1 MAHVSDCAGTPLK
14 EETVGFASLPLGE
27 CLSAAAPRRAAPLRP
42 LSVIAHCGA
51 GRKDGGGPSFLL

>member
-14 EETVGFASLPLGE
+14 EETVGFASLPLGK
-27 CLSAAAPRRAAPLRP
+27 CLSAAAAPLRP
-42 LSVIAHCGA
+42 LSVIAHCSA